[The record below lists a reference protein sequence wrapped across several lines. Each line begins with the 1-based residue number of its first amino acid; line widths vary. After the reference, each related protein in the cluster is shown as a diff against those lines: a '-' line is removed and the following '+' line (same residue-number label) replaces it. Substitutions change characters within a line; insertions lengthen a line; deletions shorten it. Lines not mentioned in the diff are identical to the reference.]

1 MPQPFQVSTAVF
13 DPFIEASAAHA
24 DELEQIVQRLTQAH
38 VARGSFGYMPASD
51 DLHEAYTE
59 HVNSCL
65 DGLASTAETMQDVS
79 AGASATKQNYESA
92 EEDAVASFQI
102 EG

>member
-1 MPQPFQVSTAVF
+1 MSQPFQVSTGVF
-13 DPFIEASAAHA
+13 DPFIEASSRHA
-24 DELEQIVQRLTQAH
+24 DELEQIVQRLTDAH
-38 VARGSFGYMPASD
+38 VARGSFGLMPASD

-59 HVNSCL
+59 HVDSCL
-65 DGLASTAETMQDVS
+65 DGLGSTVETMQDVS
-79 AGASATKQNYESA
+79 AGATASKENYEGA